1 MKITLEEARAMKISD
16 ILALDMNDIR
26 ASDASVKKIIGGKIR
41 DVANKRY
48 KRAVKN
54 DELAPAISSMTRQGG
69 LISLRGKSGK
79 SLNKEIQRGFYFL
92 TSKTSGAVNRRE
104 YIEAV
109 QERLG
114 TELTTDQERVMWK
127 AADRLHSLWQLDT
140 EGKLAAYL
148 LSWQRNIKRS
158 IRLLNT
164 LTAKLKK
171 NMRGRSPGYDI
182 SHSCR
187 SGAPRINQRSI

>member
-1 MKITLEEARAMKISD
+1 MKITLEEARTMKIAD
-16 ILALDMNDIR
+16 ILTLDMNDIR
-26 ASDASVKKIIGGKIR
+26 AADVGVKKIIGGKIR

-127 AADRLHSLWQLDT
+127 AAARLHSLWQLDT
-140 EGKLAAYL
+140 EGKLAAYGAL
-148 LSWQRNIKRS
+148 GSDRIQRV
-158 IRLLNT
+158 L
-164 LTAKLKK
+164 AKLAKK
-171 NMRGRSPGYDI
+171 YKKVDTIIKHAYSEIEKEYERQVAGI
-182 SHSCR
+182 
-187 SGAPRINQRSI
+187 